1 MSKIIYNNQF
11 YGKNEFSI
19 SLENRAFLYGD
30 GLFESVKVFNGRAF
44 NLDAH
49 LNRMFEGAKL
59 LNLDFR
65 MSKEDMQNQINLLL
79 KANKIQESAYLKIMI
94 FRNEGGK
101 YFAANNQASFL
112 IITVTD
118 SQKQFELNKNGIELG
133 LFSAQL
139 KPMSKLSNFKTIS
152 ALQSVVCANEARE
165 KGKDDCLMLNS
176 ENNIIES
183 ANSNIF
189 YVKESV
195 IYTPRLSEGCVDG
208 SMRNLIMNLKQL
220 TFQIQETKVELEQLL
235 NADEVFLTNSIQ
247 GVRWVA
253 SIEDSVFEQQKVAQQ
268 LVNQIN
274 QLI

>member
-11 YGKNEFSI
+11 YDKNQFSI

-49 LNRMFEGAKL
+49 LNRMFEGVKF
-59 LNLDFR
+59 LNLDLR
-65 MSKEDMQNQINLLL
+65 MRKEDMQNQINLLL
-79 KANKIQESAYLKIMI
+79 KENSISDAAYLKIMV

-101 YFAANNQASFL
+101 YLPINNQSSYL
-112 IITVTD
+112 IITETD
-118 SQKQFELNKNGIELG
+118 SRKQFELNKNGIELG

-152 ALQSVVCANEARE
+152 ALQSVLCANEARE

-189 YVKESV
+189 YVKEGV
-195 IYTPRLSEGCVDG
+195 IYTPKLSEGCVDG
-208 SMRNLIMNLKQL
+208 TMRNLIMNLKQL
-220 TFQIQETKVELEQLL
+220 TFQIQETKVELEQLFS
-235 NADEVFLTNSIQ
+235 ADEVFLTNSIQ

-253 SIEDSVFEQQKVAQQ
+253 SIEDSVFEQQKVAHQ

>member
-11 YGKNEFSI
+11 YDKNEFSI

-49 LNRMFEGAKL
+49 LNRMFEGAKF
-59 LNLDFR
+59 LNLDLR
-65 MSKEDMQNQINLLL
+65 MRKEDMQNQINLLL
-79 KANKIQESAYLKIMI
+79 KENSISDAAYLKIMV
-94 FRNEGGK
+94 FRSEGGK
-101 YFAANNQASFL
+101 YLAENNKASFL
-112 IITVTD
+112 IVTETD

-139 KPMSKLSNFKTIS
+139 KPMSELSNFKTIS
-152 ALQSVVCANEARE
+152 ALQSVLCANEARE

-183 ANSNIF
+183 ANSNVF
-189 YVKESV
+189 YVKEGV
-195 IYTPRLSEGCVDG
+195 IYTPKLSEGCVDG
-208 SMRNLIMNLKQL
+208 TMRNLIMNLKQL
-220 TFQIQETKVELEQLL
+220 TFQIQETKVELEQLFS
-235 NADEVFLTNSIQ
+235 ADEVFLTNSIQ

-253 SIEDSVFEQQKVAQQ
+253 SFEDSVFEQQKVAQQ

>member
-1 MSKIIYNNQF
+1 MSKIIYNNQL

-19 SLENRAFLYGD
+19 SLDNRAFLYGD
-30 GLFESVKVFNGRAF
+30 GLFESVKVFNGRVF

-49 LNRMFEGAKL
+49 MNRMFKGAKL
-59 LNLDFR
+59 LNLELK

-79 KANKIQESAYLKIMI
+79 KENSISDAGYLKIMV

-101 YFAANNQASFL
+101 YLPINNQSSYL
-112 IITVTD
+112 IIAEKEMH
-118 SQKQFELNKNGIELG
+118 QQFELNKKGIELG

-152 ALQSVVCANEARE
+152 ALQSILCANESRE

-176 ENNIIES
+176 ESNIIES
-183 ANSNIF
+183 ANSNVF
-189 YVKESV
+189 YVKEGV
-195 IYTPRLSEGCVDG
+195 IYTPKLSEGCVDG
-208 SMRNLIMNLKQL
+208 AMRNLIINLKQL
-220 TFQIQETKVELEQLL
+220 TFQIQETKVELKQLL

-247 GVRWVA
+247 GVRWVGRIEN
-253 SIEDSVFEQQKVAQQ
+253 SIFDQKMVAEK

-274 QLI
+274 ELI

>member
-49 LNRMFEGAKL
+49 LNRMFNGAKF
-59 LNLDFR
+59 LNLKLR
-65 MSKEDMQNQINLLL
+65 INKEDIQNQINLLL
-79 KANKIQESAYLKIMI
+79 KENSISDTGYLKIII

-101 YFAANNQASFL
+101 YFPINNQSSYL
-112 IITVTD
+112 IIAEKER
-118 SQKQFELNKNGIELG
+118 QEQFKLNEKGIELG

-152 ALQSVVCANEARE
+152 ALQSILCANESKK

-176 ENNIIES
+176 QNNIIES
-183 ANSNIF
+183 ANSNLF
-189 YVKESV
+189 YVKEGV
-195 IYTPRLSEGCVDG
+195 IYTPKISEGCVDG
-208 SMRNLIMNLKQL
+208 AMRNLIINLKQL
-220 TFQIQETKVELEQLL
+220 TFQIQETKVELKQLL

-247 GVRWVA
+247 GVRWVS
-253 SIEDSVFEQQKVAQQ
+253 SIEDSVFEQQMVAQK

-274 QLI
+274 ELI

>member
-49 LNRMFEGAKL
+49 LNRMFEGAKF
-59 LNLDFR
+59 LNLDLR
-65 MSKEDMQNQINLLL
+65 MRKEDMQNQINLLL
-79 KANKIQESAYLKIMI
+79 KENSISDAAYLKIMV
-94 FRNEGGK
+94 FRSEGGK
-101 YFAANNQASFL
+101 YLAENNKASFL
-112 IITVTD
+112 IVTETD

-139 KPMSKLSNFKTIS
+139 KPMSELSNFKTIS
-152 ALQSVVCANEARE
+152 ALQYVLCANEARE
-165 KGKDDCLMLNS
+165 KGIDDCLMLNS

-183 ANSNIF
+183 ANSNVF
-189 YVKESV
+189 YVKEGV
-195 IYTPRLSEGCVDG
+195 IYTPKLSEGCVDG
-208 SMRNLIMNLKQL
+208 TMRNLIMNLKQL
-220 TFQIQETKVELEQLL
+220 TFQIQETKVELEQLFS
-235 NADEVFLTNSIQ
+235 ADEVFLTNSIQ

-253 SIEDSVFEQQKVAQQ
+253 SIKDSVFQQQKVSQQ
-268 LVNQIN
+268 LVIQIN

>member
-11 YGKNEFSI
+11 YDKNEFSI

-49 LNRMFEGAKL
+49 LNRMFEGAKF
-59 LNLDFR
+59 LNLDLR
-65 MSKEDMQNQINLLL
+65 MRKEDMQNQINLLL
-79 KANKIQESAYLKIMI
+79 KENSISDAAYLKIMV

-101 YFAANNQASFL
+101 YLAENNKASFL
-112 IITVTD
+112 IITETD

-183 ANSNIF
+183 ANSNVF
-189 YVKESV
+189 YVKEGV
-195 IYTPRLSEGCVDG
+195 IYTPKLSEGCVDG
-208 SMRNLIMNLKQL
+208 AMRNLIMNLKQL
-220 TFQIQETKVELEQLL
+220 TFQIQETKVELEQIFS
-235 NADEVFLTNSIQ
+235 ADEVFLTNSIQ

-253 SIEDSVFEQQKVAQQ
+253 SFEDSMFEQQKVAQQ

>member
-11 YGKNEFSI
+11 YDKNEFSI

-49 LNRMFEGAKL
+49 LNRMFEGAKF
-59 LNLDFR
+59 LNLDLR
-65 MSKEDMQNQINLLL
+65 MRKEDMQNQINLLL
-79 KANKIQESAYLKIMI
+79 KENSISDAAYLKIMV
-94 FRNEGGK
+94 FRSEGGK
-101 YFAANNQASFL
+101 YLAENNKASFL
-112 IITVTD
+112 IVTETD

-139 KPMSKLSNFKTIS
+139 KPMSELSNFKTIS
-152 ALQSVVCANEARE
+152 ALQSVLCANEARE
-165 KGKDDCLMLNS
+165 KGIDDCLMLNS

-183 ANSNIF
+183 ANSNVF
-189 YVKESV
+189 YVKEGV
-195 IYTPRLSEGCVDG
+195 IYTPKLSEGCVDG
-208 SMRNLIMNLKQL
+208 TMRNLIMNLKQL
-220 TFQIQETKVELEQLL
+220 TFQIQETKVELEQLFS
-235 NADEVFLTNSIQ
+235 ADEVFLTNSIQ

-253 SIEDSVFEQQKVAQQ
+253 SFEDSVFEQQKVAQQ

>member
-49 LNRMFEGAKL
+49 LNRMFEGAKF
-59 LNLDFR
+59 LNLDLR
-65 MSKEDMQNQINLLL
+65 MRKEDMQNQINLLL
-79 KANKIQESAYLKIMI
+79 KENSISDAAYLKIMV
-94 FRNEGGK
+94 FRSEGGK
-101 YFAANNQASFL
+101 YLAENNKASFL
-112 IITVTD
+112 IVTETD

-139 KPMSKLSNFKTIS
+139 KPMSELSNFKTIS
-152 ALQSVVCANEARE
+152 ALQYVLCANEARE
-165 KGKDDCLMLNS
+165 KGIDDCLMLNS

-183 ANSNIF
+183 ANSNVF
-189 YVKESV
+189 YVKEGV
-195 IYTPRLSEGCVDG
+195 IYTPKLSEGCVDG
-208 SMRNLIMNLKQL
+208 TMRNLIMNLKQL
-220 TFQIQETKVELEQLL
+220 TFQIQETKVELEQLFS
-235 NADEVFLTNSIQ
+235 ADEVFLTNSIQ

-253 SIEDSVFEQQKVAQQ
+253 SIEDSVFQQQKVAQQ